1 MSISGQPAAR
11 RILIVDDADEAR
23 EILAIA
29 LGTIGGATIET
40 LDNPLDALR
49 RMIDA
54 RVDVLITDIGMS
66 GMSGLDLL
74 NRLRES
80 GCWPSCGALVISGE
94 NDPELP
100 RRALTCGAAR
110 FFSKPFSVGTVRK
123 AVISL
128 LEGVNGAG

>member
-1 MSISGQPAAR
+1 MSVCGPPAQR

-29 LGTIGGATIET
+29 LRTIAGATVEA
-40 LDNPLDALR
+40 LDDPLDALR
-49 RMIDA
+49 RMNHA
-54 RVDVLITDIGMS
+54 GVDVLVTDIGMS

-74 NRLRES
+74 HTLRES

-94 NDPELP
+94 TDPELP
-100 RRALTCGAAR
+100 QRALECGAAR
-110 FFSKPFSVGTVRK
+110 FFSKPFSAGAVRK

-128 LEGVNGAG
+128 LEGHNGAG